1 MKTVVALALS
11 FSFFFGPSARAD
23 ELLPRAVPEDVG
35 LSPYAMANL
44 DASMSALVETGQRSG
59 VVWAVARNGKLVSHK
74 AVGLRD
80 VENDLPMQT
89 DTLFRLHSMSRAVTA
104 VAVLIML
111 EEGKFDL
118 DDPVSEYI
126 PAFATTRVL
135 KDRKGDPTDT
145 EPQRTALTI
154 RHLLTYT
161 SGLGYPFD
169 YNPALGMGAGFEN
182 TLARQLT
189 IEEGVDFIAS
199 KPLLFQPG
207 TRWYYGFSGDVLGRL
222 VEIWSGQ
229 PYGDFLQDRIFQP
242 LGLADMGFRIADD
255 QWHRL
260 AKVYMPGKDGALVDA
275 TPRMPMDDSYRTSD
289 KIFSGGGGLVGTA
302 IDYLRF
308 MQMLLNGGVLDSV
321 RILRPET
328 VAMMTRNHLT
338 PEQGP
343 LNWYAKGRFTEKD
356 PWEKFNGYGWGL
368 SIGVRLDDQTHLVA
382 GGKGEVRWDG
392 FANTTFFADPEHQIV
407 AVAMTQYL
415 GPGQDALDT
424 ALRASLYGGL
434 LD

>member
-154 RHLLTYT
+154 RHLLT
-161 SGLGYPFD
+161 
-169 YNPALGMGAGFEN
+169 
-182 TLARQLT
+182 
-189 IEEGVDFIAS
+189 
-199 KPLLFQPG
+199 
-207 TRWYYGFSGDVLGRL
+207 
-222 VEIWSGQ
+222 
-229 PYGDFLQDRIFQP
+229 
-242 LGLADMGFRIADD
+242 
-255 QWHRL
+255 
-260 AKVYMPGKDGALVDA
+260 
-275 TPRMPMDDSYRTSD
+275 
-289 KIFSGGGGLVGTA
+289 
-302 IDYLRF
+302 
-308 MQMLLNGGVLDSV
+308 
-321 RILRPET
+321 
-328 VAMMTRNHLT
+328 
-338 PEQGP
+338 
-343 LNWYAKGRFTEKD
+343 
-356 PWEKFNGYGWGL
+356 
-368 SIGVRLDDQTHLVA
+368 
-382 GGKGEVRWDG
+382 
-392 FANTTFFADPEHQIV
+392 
-407 AVAMTQYL
+407 
-415 GPGQDALDT
+415 
-424 ALRASLYGGL
+424 
-434 LD
+434 